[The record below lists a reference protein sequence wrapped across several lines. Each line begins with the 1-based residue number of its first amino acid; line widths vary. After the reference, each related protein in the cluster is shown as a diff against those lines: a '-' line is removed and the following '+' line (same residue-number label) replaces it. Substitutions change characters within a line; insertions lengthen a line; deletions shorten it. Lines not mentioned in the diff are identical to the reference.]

1 MIRTVAAGVGGAGG
15 WQALAWAAEEADRAG
30 ARLVIVHV
38 CRPGS
43 PLDRLA
49 GEPTPA
55 LVELSDPPL
64 ARAAGAVRTRLGGH
78 RVALKIRT
86 GDAATALI
94 DASSGVEVLVIG
106 AGTSGRTTRRVLRHA
121 HCPVVVVHPMS
132 QGRDATFAGHVV
144 VGVDGSAA
152 GRAALEFAFAYANEH
167 RLPVA
172 AAHVSAHGDDDY
184 FYDDTTMSMHFAVEP
199 AALELLAA
207 EVEPW
212 SLKYPHLSI
221 RRVVLCG
228 AVIDGLVR
236 AGAGAHLLVVGDK
249 RRGVVS
255 RARTGDVPLAVAQR
269 AACPTAI
276 VPLDR
281 SEGEPL

>member
-1 MIRTVAAGVGGAGG
+1 MIRTVAAGVGGADG
-15 WQALAWAAEEADRAG
+15 WQALAWAAEEVDRSR
-30 ARLVIVHV
+30 ARLVIVHAG
-38 CRPGS
+38 RPDS
-43 PLDRLA
+43 PLNRLA
-49 GEPTPA
+49 GEPTTA

-64 ARAAGAVRTRLGGH
+64 ARAVGAIRTRLGGQ

-86 GDAATALI
+86 GDPATALI
-94 DASSGVEVLVIG
+94 DTSTGVDMVVVG

-121 HCPVVVVHPMS
+121 HCPVVVVRPVSHGGHAP
-132 QGRDATFAGHVV
+132 FAGHVV

-152 GRAALEFAFAYANEH
+152 GRAALEFAFTYADEH
-167 RLPVA
+167 RLPLA

-212 SLKYPHLSI
+212 SLKYPHVSI

-228 AVIDGLVR
+228 AVIDRLVR

-249 RRGVVS
+249 RRGVVC
-255 RARTGDVPLAVAQR
+255 L
-269 AACPTAI
+269 I
-276 VPLDR
+276 
-281 SEGEPL
+281 